1 MDVPSTELRTQNL
14 LRAPWPAASRDVR
27 CGKRAAK
34 IRMTS
39 KEGGN
44 AEGLSG
50 TIPAHAQLC

>member
-14 LRAPWPAASRDVR
+14 LRAPWPATSRDVR

-50 TIPAHAQLC
+50 RL